1 MPSERERL
9 LLSSI
14 SELRAKLV
22 TFLREQRFFV
32 SLLNDLIRVLLS
44 ASKIFRLNDLTEELD
59 SEKSKYNQVSPT
71 RANIYSR

>member
-71 RANIYSR
+71 HANIYSR